1 MRSAFSFSINVF
13 NSSALRV
20 VCWTD
25 NLICFC
31 YQQENLLKKLQFY
44 VLIMIGKLQGGYKL
58 MSFSEEIRLT
68 RQKSF
73 MTQDEFAK
81 EISVSTATINRWET
95 GKARPNIT
103 AIKRIKTFCNTND
116 LPFERLESEWLKGV

>member
-1 MRSAFSFSINVF
+1 M
-13 NSSALRV
+13 
-20 VCWTD
+20 T
-25 NLICFC
+25 
-31 YQQENLLKKLQFY
+31 
-44 VLIMIGKLQGGYKL
+44 GKLQGGYKS
-58 MSFSEEIRLT
+58 MSFSEEIKLT

-103 AIKRIKTFCNTND
+103 AIKRIKSFCNANE

>member
-1 MRSAFSFSINVF
+1 
-13 NSSALRV
+13 
-20 VCWTD
+20 
-25 NLICFC
+25 
-31 YQQENLLKKLQFY
+31 
-44 VLIMIGKLQGGYKL
+44 MIGKLQGGYKS
-58 MSFSEEIRLT
+58 MSFSEEIKLT

-116 LPFERLESEWLKGV
+116 LPFEKLESEWLKGV

>member
-1 MRSAFSFSINVF
+1 
-13 NSSALRV
+13 
-20 VCWTD
+20 
-25 NLICFC
+25 
-31 YQQENLLKKLQFY
+31 
-44 VLIMIGKLQGGYKL
+44 
-58 MSFSEEIRLT
+58 MSFSEEIKLT

>member
-1 MRSAFSFSINVF
+1 
-13 NSSALRV
+13 
-20 VCWTD
+20 
-25 NLICFC
+25 
-31 YQQENLLKKLQFY
+31 
-44 VLIMIGKLQGGYKL
+44 
-58 MSFSEEIRLT
+58 MSFSEEIKLM

-116 LPFERLESEWLKGV
+116 LPFEKLESEWLKGV

>member
-1 MRSAFSFSINVF
+1 
-13 NSSALRV
+13 
-20 VCWTD
+20 
-25 NLICFC
+25 
-31 YQQENLLKKLQFY
+31 
-44 VLIMIGKLQGGYKL
+44 
-58 MSFSEEIRLT
+58 MSFSEEIKLT

-116 LPFERLESEWLKGV
+116 LPFEKLEREWLKGV

>member
-1 MRSAFSFSINVF
+1 
-13 NSSALRV
+13 
-20 VCWTD
+20 
-25 NLICFC
+25 
-31 YQQENLLKKLQFY
+31 
-44 VLIMIGKLQGGYKL
+44 MIGKLQGGYKL
-58 MSFSEEIRLT
+58 MSFSEEIKLT

>member
-1 MRSAFSFSINVF
+1 
-13 NSSALRV
+13 
-20 VCWTD
+20 
-25 NLICFC
+25 
-31 YQQENLLKKLQFY
+31 
-44 VLIMIGKLQGGYKL
+44 
-58 MSFSEEIRLT
+58 MSFSEEIKLT

-103 AIKRIKTFCNTND
+103 AIKRIKSFCTTNN

>member
-1 MRSAFSFSINVF
+1 
-13 NSSALRV
+13 
-20 VCWTD
+20 
-25 NLICFC
+25 
-31 YQQENLLKKLQFY
+31 
-44 VLIMIGKLQGGYKL
+44 
-58 MSFSEEIRLT
+58 MSLSEEIRLT

-95 GKARPNIT
+95 GKARPNMT
-103 AIKRIKTFCNTND
+103 AIKRIKVFCHTND

>member
-1 MRSAFSFSINVF
+1 
-13 NSSALRV
+13 
-20 VCWTD
+20 
-25 NLICFC
+25 
-31 YQQENLLKKLQFY
+31 
-44 VLIMIGKLQGGYKL
+44 
-58 MSFSEEIRLT
+58 MSLSDEIRLT

-95 GKARPNIT
+95 GKARPNMT
-103 AIKRIKTFCNTND
+103 AIKRIKVFCNTND

>member
-1 MRSAFSFSINVF
+1 
-13 NSSALRV
+13 
-20 VCWTD
+20 
-25 NLICFC
+25 
-31 YQQENLLKKLQFY
+31 
-44 VLIMIGKLQGGYKL
+44 MIGKLQGGYKL
-58 MSFSEEIRLT
+58 MSFSEEIKLT

-103 AIKRIKTFCNTND
+103 AIKRIKSFCNTND